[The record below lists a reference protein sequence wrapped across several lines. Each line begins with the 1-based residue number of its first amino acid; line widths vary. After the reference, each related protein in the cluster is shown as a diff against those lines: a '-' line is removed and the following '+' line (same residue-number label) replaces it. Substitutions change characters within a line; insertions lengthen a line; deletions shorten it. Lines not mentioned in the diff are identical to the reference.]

1 MAYTKT
7 NWLDRV
13 VQFPRRFTKSGETS
27 SQVTLTADP
36 GIVTEA
42 GTPYNATQMN
52 KIEKGI
58 EDAHLDILNNARSIS
73 MGGMF

>member
-1 MAYTKT
+1 MAYKKT
-7 NWLDRV
+7 SWLDRA
-13 VQFPRRFTKSGETS
+13 VQFPRRFKDQNNNSL
-27 SQVTLTADP
+27 TLTADP